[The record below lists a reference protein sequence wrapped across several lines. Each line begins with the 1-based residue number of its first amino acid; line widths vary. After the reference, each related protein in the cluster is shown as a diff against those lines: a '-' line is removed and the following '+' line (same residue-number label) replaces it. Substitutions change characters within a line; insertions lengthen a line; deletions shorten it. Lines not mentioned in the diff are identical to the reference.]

1 MVGRRLPGRRGAGF
15 TLVEVLVALLVMAL
29 MAAMAWQGVDGI
41 VRSRDASQ
49 RRLESTLRLNTVIA
63 QWEQDLASLQDTSNV
78 PALSFDGATLRLT
91 RRVPEGIQ
99 LVAWALRNDGTGA
112 VWQRWASPAQ
122 TTRAELQD
130 AWLRSQQFQGQEPGQ
145 LRVLDGVSQ
154 WQVYFY
160 RGNAWSNAQSSAGT
174 PTSPAAPPVAA
185 PPPAPPASGASAPT
199 GTPPP
204 PPQAPPAQP
213 AGQPLPSGVR
223 LVLEFAPGSGLTGSL
238 IRDTMLGP

>member
-1 MVGRRLPGRRGAGF
+1 MRRHRHAGF

-49 RRLESTLRLNTVIA
+49 RRLESTLRVNTVIA
-63 QWEQDLASLQDTSNV
+63 QWEQDLAALQETASV

-91 RRVPEGIQ
+91 RRVPRGIQ
-99 LVAWALRNDGTGA
+99 LVAWALRNDGTGG
-112 VWQRWASPAQ
+112 VWQRWASPAH

-130 AWLRSQQFQGQEPGQ
+130 TWLRSQQFQGKEPGQ
-145 LRVLDGVSQ
+145 LHALEGISQ

-160 RGNAWSNAQSSAGT
+160 RGNAWSNAQSSADT
-174 PTSPAAPPVAA
+174 TTLPTAAPS
-185 PPPAPPASGASAPT
+185 PASGASGVAAAAPVR
-199 GTPPP
+199 
-204 PPQAPPAQP
+204 PA
-213 AGQPLPSGVR
+213 LPSGVR
-223 LVLEFAPGSGLTGSL
+223 LVLEFAEGSGANGSL

>member
-1 MVGRRLPGRRGAGF
+1 MGGF

-49 RRLESTLRLNTVIA
+49 RRLEATLRLNTVIA
-63 QWEQDLASLQDTSNV
+63 QWEQDLASLQDTANV

-91 RRVPEGIQ
+91 RRVPQGIQ

-112 VWQRWASPAQ
+112 IWQRWASPAH

-145 LRVLDGVSQ
+145 LRVLDGVLQ

-160 RGNAWSNAQSSAGT
+160 RGNAWSNAQSSAGASA
-174 PTSPAAPPVAA
+174 SPAAA
-185 PPPAPPASGASAPT
+185 PAPAPPASAASAPA
-199 GTPPP
+199 GTPS
-204 PPQAPPAQP
+204 QAPT

-223 LVLEFAPGSGLTGSL
+223 LVLEFAPGSGLAGSL
-238 IRDTMLGP
+238 VRDTMLGP

>member
-1 MVGRRLPGRRGAGF
+1 MVDRRLQRRRAAGF

-49 RRLESTLRLNTVIA
+49 RRLEATLRLNTVVA
-63 QWEQDLASLQDTSNV
+63 QWEQDLASLQDTFSV

-91 RRVPEGIQ
+91 RRVPQGIQ
-99 LVAWALRNDGTGA
+99 LVAWALRNEGSGA
-112 VWQRWASPAQ
+112 VWQRWASPAH

-145 LRVLDGVSQ
+145 LRALDGVSQ

-174 PTSPAAPPVAA
+174 APTTAPTAA
-185 PPPAPPASGASAPT
+185 PPPPSSGASAPT
-199 GTPPP
+199 PSP
-204 PPQAPPAQP
+204 APTQP

-238 IRDTMLGP
+238 VRDTLLGP

>member
-1 MVGRRLPGRRGAGF
+1 MASIGLQRRHGAGF

-49 RRLESTLRLNTVIA
+49 RRLEMTLRLNTVIA
-63 QWEQDLASLQDTSNV
+63 QWEQDLSSLQDTSTV
-78 PALSFDGATLRLT
+78 PALNFDGATLRLT
-91 RRVPEGIQ
+91 RRVPQGIQ
-99 LVAWALRNDGTGA
+99 LVAWALRNDGSGA
-112 VWQRWASPAQ
+112 IWQRWASPAH

-130 AWLRSQQFQGQEPGQ
+130 AWVRSQQFQGQEPGQ
-145 LRVLDGVSQ
+145 LRALEGVLQ

-174 PTSPAAPPVAA
+174 TPAAAA
-185 PPPAPPASGASAPT
+185 APPPPAPPASGASAPA
-199 GTPPP
+199 GSPGP
-204 PPQAPPAQP
+204 APA

-223 LVLEFAPGSGLTGSL
+223 LVLEFAPGSGLAGSL
-238 IRDTMLGP
+238 VRDTMLGP

>member
-1 MVGRRLPGRRGAGF
+1 MRRAMPRRGATGF

-29 MAAMAWQGVDGI
+29 MAAMSWQGVDGI

-49 RRLESTLRLNTVIA
+49 RRLETTLRLNTVVA
-63 QWEQDLASLQDTSNV
+63 QWEQDLFSLQDTASV
-78 PALSFDGATLRLT
+78 PALSFDGATLRIT

-99 LVAWALRNDGTGA
+99 LVAWALRNDGTGG
-112 VWQRWASPAQ
+112 VWQRWAGPAH

-145 LRVLDGVSQ
+145 LRVLDGVAQ

-160 RGNAWSNAQSSAGT
+160 RGNAWTNAQSSAGT
-174 PTSPAAPPVAA
+174 TAPAAAV
-185 PPPAPPASGASAPT
+185 PPAPPASGVAAPGGT
-199 GTPPP
+199 GGTSG
-204 PPQAPPAQP
+204 AGAPAQP

-223 LVLEFAPGSGLTGSL
+223 LLLEFAPGSGANGSL
-238 IRDTMLGP
+238 VRDTLLGP

>member
-1 MVGRRLPGRRGAGF
+1 MRDRVHRRRDVGF

-49 RRLESTLRLNTVIA
+49 RRLETTLRLNTVIA

-91 RRVPEGIQ
+91 RRVPQGIQ

-112 VWQRWASPAQ
+112 IWQRWASPAL

-130 AWLRSQQFQGQEPGQ
+130 TWLRSQQFQGQEPGQ
-145 LRVLDGVSQ
+145 LRVLDGVTQ

-174 PTSPAAPPVAA
+174 SNPPATV
-185 PPPAPPASGASAPT
+185 PPPAPPASGASAPS
-199 GTPPP
+199 GTPNPP
-204 PPQAPPAQP
+204 SGPA

-223 LVLEFAPGSGLTGSL
+223 LVLEFAPGSGLNGSL
-238 IRDTMLGP
+238 VRDTMLGP

>member
-1 MVGRRLPGRRGAGF
+1 MPRASCSRSMGGF

-49 RRLESTLRLNTVIA
+49 RRLEATLRLNTVIA
-63 QWEQDLASLQDTSNV
+63 QWEQDLASLQDTANV

-91 RRVPEGIQ
+91 RRVPQGIQ

-112 VWQRWASPAQ
+112 IWQRWASPAH

-145 LRVLDGVSQ
+145 LRVLDGVLQ

-160 RGNAWSNAQSSAGT
+160 RGNAWSNAQSSAGASA
-174 PTSPAAPPVAA
+174 SPAAA
-185 PPPAPPASGASAPT
+185 PAPAPPASAASAPA
-199 GTPPP
+199 GTPS
-204 PPQAPPAQP
+204 QAPT

-223 LVLEFAPGSGLTGSL
+223 LVLEFAPGSGLAGSL
-238 IRDTMLGP
+238 VRDTMLGP